1 MKLSHAIERY
11 LAQKHLDGVRFANG
25 EGVLKRLLGKLG
37 DRPLQQV
44 TTSQVTSYL
53 QAAKTLPVSW
63 WAKYRLLKIFFSYW
77 MMRGEMNALPMP
89 RPRPAHR
96 PPFKPLVFS
105 KSELHQVF
113 GTIQSHSQKGRWTIE
128 PITLRTVLLFLY
140 GTGTHINEVLSLAEA
155 DVDLTKKLI
164 TLCRDPA
171 RSTRTIPIGSSLRAS
186 LSLYLAHSRDRR
198 RQGAGLFVDREGR
211 SLTRARLNFAF
222 DRVRRFAARVEPG
235 IRLASLKDFRHTFA
249 VHCLN
254 RWLNEGKDL
263 RQMLP
268 ILAVYMGHVKWTWT
282 EQYLSATPERFWNQ
296 LSHLGLEHSR

>member
-11 LAQKHLDGVRFANG
+11 VAQKHLDGVRFANG

-53 QAAKTLPVSW
+53 QASKTSPVGW
-63 WAKYRLLKIFFSYW
+63 WAKYRILRIFFSHW
-77 MMRGEMNALPMP
+77 VMRHALDTLPIP
-89 RPRPAHR
+89 RPRPAVR

-105 KSELHQVF
+105 KSDLQQVF
-113 GTIQSHSQKGRWTIE
+113 GIIESHSHKGRWIIE
-128 PITLRTVLLFLY
+128 PITLRTNLLVLY
-140 GTGTHINEVLSLAEA
+140 GTGALINEVLSLTET
-155 DVDLTKKLI
+155 DVDLTNKLI
-164 TLCRDPA
+164 SLRRDPS
-171 RSTRTIPIGSSLRAS
+171 RSARTIPIGSSLRDS
-186 LSLYLAHSRDRR
+186 LGLYLAYSYNRR
-198 RQGAGLFVDREGR
+198 RPGAGLFVDREGR
-211 SLTRARLNFAF
+211 SLTRARLNYAF
-222 DRVRRFAARVEPG
+222 NRIRRFAARMEPG
-235 IRLASLKDFRHTFA
+235 IQLASLKDFRHTFA
-249 VHCLN
+249 VHSLN

-282 EQYLSATPERFWNQ
+282 EQYLSATPERFWSQ